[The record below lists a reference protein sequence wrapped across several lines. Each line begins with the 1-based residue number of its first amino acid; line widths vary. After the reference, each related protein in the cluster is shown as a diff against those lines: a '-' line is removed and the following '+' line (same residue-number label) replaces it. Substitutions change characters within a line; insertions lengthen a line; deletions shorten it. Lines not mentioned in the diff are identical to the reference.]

1 MLGRLILLF
10 LLTPAVELGLLI
22 QVDRLIG
29 FWPTIGL
36 IVVTGIA
43 GSSLAKRE
51 GLSTW
56 RRLNDRL
63 RSGSLPGKEMVDGV
77 IILVAGA
84 LLITPG
90 VLTDVFGFMG
100 LIPPT
105 RALIRKII
113 MKRVRR
119 KIEEG
124 DLQVQFGLFGG
135 SAPGGMGGPA
145 TGGPASGGPAEGGT
159 GGPGGG
165 SGGGRSAGGGR
176 SSGGR
181 SKGER
186 ERSARWQGSGRQVPG
201 HADEVRESGAGG
213 QKGDAVEHE
222 ETDSLKDE

>member
-63 RSGSLPGKEMVDGV
+63 RSGSLPGKEMIDGV

-90 VLTDVFGFMG
+90 VLTDVFGFLG

-113 MKRVRR
+113 MRRVRR
-119 KIEEG
+119 KVEEG
-124 DLQVQFGLFGG
+124 DLQVQFGFFGG
-135 SAPGGMGGPA
+135 SAPAGTDGASGTPSSTAPGEGGRPA
-145 TGGPASGGPAEGGT
+145 GDPAGGPASGG
-159 GGPGGG
+159 GPRGG
-165 SGGGRSAGGGR
+165 SE
-176 SSGGR
+176 
-181 SKGER
+181 GER
-186 ERSARWQGSGRQVPG
+186 QRSARWQGSGRQVPG
-201 HADEVRESGAGG
+201 HADEVGKAGAGG
-213 QKGDAVEHE
+213 EEGDAVEHE
-222 ETDSLKDE
+222 ETDPLKDE